1 MTCDFPSAFRKRR
14 WQIPALLLCL
24 LTVAL
29 TACKEH
35 REPASLEPVVFPI
48 GGFSPSPARDRAA
61 GFTLA
66 GPSYSKEK
74 ERLAESEAA
83 GLPMIYPVGRKI
95 DFLGKKEP
103 APESLDI
110 EAIKEDIRTQVREVA
125 DSDTIVAWYL
135 RPEELR
141 HWKPLEMDYLRA
153 ASEAIREADPKKR
166 PFWMYEPNHRT
177 ADALAKT
184 LPYQT
189 IAGKGFYA
197 GYANCGHERAW
208 ITWSLGQVHEAL
220 AAIGSPA
227 PIWAILEMF
236 QEPDEAVAIRSWA
249 RHDSYAALL
258 GGAKGILVFSFAKRK
273 GFDSWE
279 AYYNAYSEVARELNG
294 PLQLGAVF
302 LRGKPVTPPSI
313 RLAAGEPTTILT
325 GTKSGPKE
333 DTPVPSWQAQ
343 AYEYG
348 SHAYVFL
355 LNSSPNP
362 ITLEIAEHWE
372 PLFSGQPPLTR
383 GRLNLS
389 PWEVTAFRR
398 AL

>member
-1 MTCDFPSAFRKRR
+1 MTRDCP
-14 WQIPALLLCL
+14 PALRWRGWCVLIRLLCL
-24 LTVAL
+24 PALAL
-29 TACKEH
+29 TAC
-35 REPASLEPVVFPI
+35 RESAPPEPVVFPI

-83 GLPMIYPVGRKI
+83 GLPMVYSVGRKI
-95 DFLGKKEP
+95 DFLGKKGP
-103 APESLDI
+103 VPESLDI
-110 EAIKEDIRTQVREVA
+110 EAIKEDIRAQIREVA
-125 DSDTIVAWYL
+125 ESDAIVAWYL

-141 HWKPLEMDYLRA
+141 YWVPLEMDYLRA

-177 ADALAKT
+177 ADALANT
-184 LPYQT
+184 LPYQA

-197 GYANCGHERAW
+197 NYSKRQNERAW

-220 AAIGSPA
+220 AAIHSPA
-227 PIWAILEMF
+227 PPWAILEMF
-236 QEPDEAVAIRSWA
+236 QEPGDTTAIRSWV

-279 AYYNAYSEVARELNG
+279 TYYNAYSEVARELNG
-294 PLQLGAVF
+294 PMQLGAVF
-302 LRGKPVTPPSI
+302 LRGKPVPPPSI
-313 RLAAGEPTTILT
+313 QLVSGEPATILT

-333 DTPVPSWQAQ
+333 DTSVPSWLAQ
-343 AYEYG
+343 AYGYG
-348 SHAYVFL
+348 NNAHVFL
-355 LNSSPNP
+355 LNSSPHP
-362 ITLEIAEHWE
+362 LILEITEPTKHWD
-372 PLFSGQPPLTR
+372 PLFPGQPPLD
-383 GRLNLS
+383 GNRLNLG
-389 PWEVTAFRR
+389 PWEVAAFRKP
-398 AL
+398 L